1 MMNYF
6 NFYSHYLVLAFDFMV
21 SFISYSIIRLKYF
34 ILMNYLNFHSHYLV
48 LDFNFM
54 VSFLNYFHLSLEINS
69 LVPTISLNKK
79 EQYHRSK
86 SPSNKPKN
94 TKCTIKLK
102 NAF

>member
-1 MMNYF
+1 MNYL
-6 NFYSHYLVLAFDFMV
+6 NFHSHYLDLAYDFMV
-21 SFISYSIIRLKYF
+21 SFFSYSIIRLKYF
-34 ILMNYLNFHSHYLV
+34 ILINYLNFHSHYLV

-54 VSFLNYFHLSLEINS
+54 GSFLNNFHLSLEINS

-86 SPSNKPKN
+86 IPSNKPKN
-94 TKCTIKLK
+94 TQCTTKLK